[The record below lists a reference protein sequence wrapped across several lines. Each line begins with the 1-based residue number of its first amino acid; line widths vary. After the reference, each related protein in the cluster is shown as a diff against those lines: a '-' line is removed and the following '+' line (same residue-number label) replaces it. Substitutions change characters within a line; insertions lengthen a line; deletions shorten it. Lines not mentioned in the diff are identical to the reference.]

1 MLQYLGWSCFHSAD
15 RSEITPVSWL
25 IRRGDV
31 IARIECR
38 SAQAGV
44 ASAWVDIDCI
54 TDAEVM
60 QFHRELD
67 NRIAGGGQVSNAV
80 AAVFAELTEHCPN
93 ANPSDLWHHVIYRHL
108 LSQGWSDNRWKRVSG
123 FALERALQLVY
134 QPRLTSLGIRMHIVS
149 AAIANAYLSKLGIVG
164 FQASK
169 FDMFLEGLIEKEGGL
184 FGTTKEW
191 VVFGSAHVKSSIAE
205 RIQDDVPASLAFM
218 ERGLTSIAITMDAK
232 SYPPPHGQG
241 INYGE
246 LGGRSIGVEKDRIKR
261 RYVENDGQF
270 DAMFSYNLR
279 TPESPATTPS
289 GKRIM
294 TLGMHEQQPDKLVA
308 FLEAQWK
315 AFAAANDLKAIR
327 T

>member
-1 MLQYLGWSCFHSAD
+1 MEA
-15 RSEITPVSWL
+15 
-25 IRRGDV
+25 V

-38 SAQAGV
+38 SAQMGV
-44 ASAWVDIDCI
+44 PSVWVDIDYI
-54 TDAEVM
+54 TDAQV
-60 QFHRELD
+60 QRFQQELD
-67 NRIAGGGQVSNAV
+67 ARLAGGGQVSDAV
-80 AAVFAELTEHCPN
+80 AAVLAELTAHCPS

-134 QPRLTSLGIRMHIVS
+134 QPRLMPLGIRMHIVN
-149 AAIANAYLSKLGIVG
+149 AATANAYLATLGIVG

-169 FDMFLEGLIEKEGGL
+169 FDMFLEGLVEMNGPSGR
-184 FGTTKEW
+184 FKEW

-218 ERGLTSIAITMDAK
+218 QRGLTSIAITMDAK
-232 SYPPPHGQG
+232 SYPPPHGVG

-246 LGGRSIGVEKDRIKR
+246 LGGRSIGVDKDRIKR

-279 TPESPATTPS
+279 TPESPAITPS

-294 TLGMHEQQPDKLVA
+294 TLGMHEPQPDKLVA
-308 FLEAQWK
+308 FLEARWQ
-315 AFAAANDLKAIR
+315 AFASANRLVAIR
-327 T
+327 A

>member
-1 MLQYLGWSCFHSAD
+1 MGG
-15 RSEITPVSWL
+15 T
-25 IRRGDV
+25 
-31 IARIECR
+31 IATIECR

-44 ASAWVDIDCI
+44 PSAWVEIDRI
-54 TDAEVM
+54 TDAEVT
-60 QFHRELD
+60 QFREELSS
-67 NRIAGGGQVSNAV
+67 RIAAGGQVSDAV
-80 AAVFAELTEHCPN
+80 SNVFAELTKHCPA

-123 FALERALQLVY
+123 FALERGLQLVY
-134 QPRLTSLGIRMHIVS
+134 QPRLSPLGIRMHIVN
-149 AAIANAYLSKLGIVG
+149 AATANAYLAKLGVVG

-169 FDMFLEGLIEKEGGL
+169 FDMFLEGLVETEDALLGRVS
-184 FGTTKEW
+184 EW

-218 ERGLTSIAITMDAK
+218 HRSLTSIAITMDAK

-246 LGGRSIGVEKDRIKR
+246 LGGRSAGVEKDRIKR

-279 TPESPATTPS
+279 TPESNAVTPS

-294 TLGMHEQQPDKLVA
+294 VLGMHEQQPDKLVS
-308 FLEAQWK
+308 FLEAQWSV
-315 AFAAANDLKAIR
+315 FAQVNGLKAIR

>member
-1 MLQYLGWSCFHSAD
+1 M
-15 RSEITPVSWL
+15 
-25 IRRGDV
+25 

-44 ASAWVDIDCI
+44 ASVWVDVDCI
-54 TDAEVM
+54 TDAEVARF
-60 QFHRELD
+60 QQELD
-67 NRIAGGGQVSNAV
+67 SRIAAGGQVSDAV
-80 AAVFAELTEHCPN
+80 AAVFAELTAHCPA

-134 QPRLTSLGIRMHIVS
+134 QPRLAPLGIRMHIVS
-149 AAIANAYLSKLGIVG
+149 AATANAYLAQLGIVD

-169 FDMFLEGLIEKEGGL
+169 FDLFLEGLVEKEGDL
-184 FGTTKEW
+184 LGTKKEW

-205 RIQDDVPASLAFM
+205 RIQDDVPASMAFM
-218 ERGLTSIAITMDAK
+218 QRGLTSIAMTMDAK
-232 SYPPPHGQG
+232 SYPPPHGTG

-246 LGGRSIGVEKDRIKR
+246 LGGRSLGVEKDRIKR

-279 TPESPATTPS
+279 TPESPAATPS
-289 GKRIM
+289 GKRIL
-294 TLGMHEQQPDKLVA
+294 TLGMHERQPDKLVA
-308 FLEAQWK
+308 FLAAQWA
-315 AFAAANDLKAIR
+315 AFAAANGLEASR
-327 T
+327 S

>member
-1 MLQYLGWSCFHSAD
+1 MGA
-15 RSEITPVSWL
+15 T
-25 IRRGDV
+25 
-31 IARIECR
+31 IAKIECR
-38 SAQAGV
+38 SAQKGV
-44 ASAWVDIDCI
+44 ASVWVDIDCI
-54 TDAEVM
+54 TDAEVK
-60 QFHRELD
+60 QFQRELD
-67 NRIAGGGQVSNAV
+67 DRLDAGGQVSDAV
-80 AAVFAELTEHCPN
+80 AFVFAKLTEHCPG

-108 LSQGWSDNRWKRVSG
+108 LSEGWSDNRWKRVSG

-134 QPRLTSLGIRMHIVS
+134 QPRLMPLGIRMHIVS
-149 AAIANAYLSKLGIVG
+149 AATANAYLAKLGIVG

-169 FDMFLEGLIEKEGGL
+169 FDLFLEGLVEEN
-184 FGTTKEW
+184 EW

-246 LGGRSIGVEKDRIKR
+246 LGGRTMGVEKERIKR

-279 TPESPATTPS
+279 TPESPISTPS
-289 GKRIM
+289 GKRIY
-294 TLGMHEQQPDKLVA
+294 TLKMHEQQPDKLVT
-308 FLEAQWK
+308 FLEKQWSK
-315 AFAAANDLKAIR
+315 FVSAKGLSATR
-327 T
+327 S